1 MAMNYNKLWK
11 LLIDRNM
18 MKKDLIQ
25 LAGISTNAM
34 AKMGKGGDVS
44 TQVLRKIC
52 IALDCKIEDIVE
64 IIPDESVFL
73 DISHGMFRKEGV
85 EVCGAKIVTWKQTKK
100 PATFAVKIQSK
111 TFLLRFIGAA
121 IVELRL
127 SKLLN
132 KQTKGF
138 VRCANPKQN
147 I

>member
-1 MAMNYNKLWK
+1 MKLCILNSSGCK
-11 LLIDRNM
+11 HIVRCKNRMKFQPFFMQLSKKLTYTINILMTSVKILLELLIDRNM

-73 DISHGMFRKEGV
+73 DI
-85 EVCGAKIVTWKQTKK
+85 
-100 PATFAVKIQSK
+100 
-111 TFLLRFIGAA
+111 
-121 IVELRL
+121 
-127 SKLLN
+127 
-132 KQTKGF
+132 
-138 VRCANPKQN
+138 
-147 I
+147 